1 MPLWAFLVGVPA
13 IVDSVVVIVVA
24 LKIVPAKIARATADM
39 RAQVA
44 EAERVISEAVVAGA
58 TAIVQSRGDD

>member
-39 RAQVA
+39 QAQVA